1 MPFATIDR
9 KSRNSGEQ
17 IYIIFKRAILGG
29 ALLLIRKNSS
39 IIPIS
44 RRYSAF
50 QFTRSGLNLLVLS
63 GLGRG
68 DLAPLPSIIAKLC
81 GPQAPVHRRLGNPH
95 SLTAPEMRAPG
106 SGELDRSNILASSA
120 RRSDAMG
127 LVQSRR
133 GRERQREHLEN
144 NGSGAS
150 CGLGICC
157 PAFHWPE
164 EPVIGGARRLC
175 ASGKNRTPGRSRGN
189 SLIY

>member
-1 MPFATIDR
+1 MVHTTVTLQMEPSQDLETVTLTRTDIEG
-9 KSRNSGEQ
+9 KSH
-17 IYIIFKRAILGG
+17 
-29 ALLLIRKNSS
+29 S
-39 IIPIS
+39 IILTSKDIFS
-44 RRYSAF
+44 
-50 QFTRSGLNLLVLS
+50 
-63 GLGRG
+63 
-68 DLAPLPSIIAKLC
+68 LAPKMSQFAANLAG
-81 GPQAPVHRRLGNPH
+81 GPRAPIHRRLGNPH

-133 GRERQREHLEN
+133 GRERQREHIEN

-150 CGLGICC
+150 CGLGVCC